1 MDLED
6 LKNRLEVLTSE
17 ITAENTGKYIDKI
30 TAEILQYRS
39 AGGLG
44 KPLHEFFMN
53 LCLENEKDE
62 YKDEVLGE
70 IFCRL
75 EGFCPDKDVLFFDDI
90 EL

>member
-1 MDLED
+1 MLE
-6 LKNRLEVLTSE
+6 ELTSE
-17 ITAENTGKYIDKI
+17 ITEENIGKSIDKI

-53 LCLENEKDE
+53 LCLANEKDE
-62 YKDEVLGE
+62 NKDEVLGE

-75 EGFCPDKDVLFFDDI
+75 EGFSPDKDVLFFDDI